1 MSTKEKPISP
11 FNFYP
16 NQLEGPLNLDN
27 SILADIPG
35 RVTDSF
41 RYRIEIGNE
50 SVSVTETT
58 DVSLNG
64 RTGST
69 QKIVLSGNYPVIAGD
84 PEFKNQYKGNF
95 DNLSEENKEI
105 VKNALLN
112 NPIRDEAYTK

>member
-1 MSTKEKPISP
+1 MSDKPVSP
-11 FNFYP
+11 FKFYP
-16 NQLEGPLNLDN
+16 NQIEGILNLDN

-112 NPIRDEAYTK
+112 LSLIHI